1 MGTMISPPPLNV
13 PDAHDRP
20 EVRSLVAAWYA
31 GSIGRRAFIARA
43 TAALGSLGAATALL
57 EACGGTT
64 ATTAPTTAA
73 TRAATTAAGSSPA
86 GAAATTA
93 ATAAPTAAAGS
104 ATTGTVAATAAA
116 TAAPAA
122 TTTAGTAA
130 TAGTPVAGSAAAGTR
145 PAGSAPAGTAA
156 GTAQASAVATG
167 VPADAVNARTI
178 TFKNGTADIT
188 AYETRPKTGTPTA
201 AVIVIHENTGL
212 TDHIKDVTRRVAKE
226 GYIGL
231 GIDLLSRVGTTDAFK
246 TPQEATAEIN
256 KLSDE
261 QMISDV
267 SAGVAY
273 LNGQGIGAGKVGIVG
288 FCFGGRVVLI
298 AAEKA
303 QGLGA
308 ASAYYGPPTGGQ
320 PPLRTVD
327 PTKEAANLTC
337 PLMGNYGGMDP
348 AIPVAAVQALETAAK
363 ASGKP
368 LDFKIFENAGHA
380 FNNDTRPFNGGVG
393 YLPGPATEAWART
406 LGWFKKY
413 LA

>member
-1 MGTMISPPPLNV
+1 MATMISPPPMHS
-13 PDAHDRP
+13 PDEYDSP
-20 EVRSLVAAWYA
+20 EVRSIVAAWYA
-31 GSIGRRAFIARA
+31 GSIGRRQFIARA
-43 TAALGSLGAATALL
+43 SAVLGSLAAATTLL
-57 EACGGTT
+57 AACGGTT
-64 ATTAPTTAA
+64 ATTAPTIAA
-73 TRAATTAAGSSPA
+73 TRAATTAAGSSTA

-93 ATAAPTAAAGS
+93 PTVAAGSATTVPAAVTAAPAATTAAGTTTVGTVAAGS
-104 ATTGTVAATAAA
+104 ATTGT
-116 TAAPAA
+116 
-122 TTTAGTAA
+122 
-130 TAGTPVAGSAAAGTR
+130 R
-145 PAGSAPAGTAA
+145 PAGSAPSGTAA
-156 GTAQASAVATG
+156 GTAQVSAVATG
-167 VPADAVNARTI
+167 VPTDAVNAKTV

-231 GIDLLSRVGTTDAFK
+231 GIDLLSRVGTTGAFK
-246 TPQEATAEIN
+246 TPQDATAEIN

-267 SAGVAY
+267 NAGVAY
-273 LNGQGIGAGKVGIVG
+273 LKGQSGIGKVGIVG

-303 QGLGA
+303 QGLDA

-327 PTKEAANLTC
+327 PTKEAASLTC

-363 ASGKP
+363 SSGKP
-368 LDFKIFENAGHA
+368 VDIKIFENAGHA

-393 YLPGPATEAWART
+393 YLPGPATEAWTRT